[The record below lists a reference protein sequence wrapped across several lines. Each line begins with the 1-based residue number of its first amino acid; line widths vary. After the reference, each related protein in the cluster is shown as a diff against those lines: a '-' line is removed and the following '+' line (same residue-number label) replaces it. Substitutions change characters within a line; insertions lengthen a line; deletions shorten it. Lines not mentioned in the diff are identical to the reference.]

1 MEIAGSRTKL
11 DLDVGC
17 GTTSAFGTA
26 DAHAS
31 AGDDGG
37 RGDEV
42 ESGNGSRRNHV
53 RQSPA
58 RVCGALRKISDRP
71 SFGPR
76 IDAEERV
83 SSRGLRVFLPLQGRS
98 GLALVLSLATAVA
111 LAGPQAKSALG
122 QDDAAARAAQRA
134 FDEHVAPTLANECR
148 SCHGPT
154 KQRSRLRVDTR
165 AALLAGG
172 KRGAAFVAGDPDASV
187 LIHALRRTDADLEM
201 PPSHELAADVIG
213 AFEVWIRG
221 GAPWPEGSVLPAGNA
236 AGGAEFPE
244 TWAFEPPQPHTPPAL
259 SDAPAFA
266 HFVRDPLDA
275 FIAAQ
280 LAAAGLEPSPEADA
294 RTLIRRATLDL
305 TGLPPTPEEVAA
317 FVAQSRDAGDRAYV
331 QLIERLLAAPQFGER
346 CAADWLDLVRFA
358 ETNGFEMNQPRKDAW
373 PYRDWVVDAFNRD
386 LPFAHFVRAQL
397 AGDQLGEDAATGF
410 LVAGAWDEVKSPD
423 PELTAVQRDDEL
435 HGIVA
440 TTSAALLG
448 LTVGC
453 AKCHEHK
460 FDPIDQHDYYAMRAC
475 FAGVQIA
482 SRPWPR
488 AAVVEAP
495 AGRDSVDAVRNV
507 DRFAPVVAK
516 RVRFV
521 VTATSGAEP
530 CIDELEIFAADGP
543 DAADGATGRN
553 VALASLGAVARV
565 SSVFA
570 DNPRHTLEHVND
582 GRFGNDYSWIP
593 SEPLGWVEI
602 ELPEPTAIDTVVWAR
617 DRTGEFH
624 DRLATGYR
632 IEVQTEG
639 ADWSVVSSSADRR
652 AQAES
657 GPSIFAG
664 RFDAMPAVTRRL
676 ERGNPME
683 PREEVAPGGVAR
695 VHVPFALADAS
706 NEPARRRALAEW
718 IVAPENP
725 LSARVIVNRIW
736 QQHFGRG
743 LVETP
748 SDFGAMGARPSH
760 PELLDTLA
768 CDFVRGGGSMKAL
781 HRRLLLSATWRQSS
795 RPEAKA
801 LTIDAGNRLLWRF
814 APRRLPAEAI
824 RDSMLAVAGVLDLT
838 LGGPSVSPFAP
849 NDNYVRLYEPKREFV
864 AADFRRSINLL
875 RVRMHPDPTFA
886 SFDLPDGG
894 QPCPRRGSAITPLQA
909 LALTH
914 SPFVLEAAN
923 RFAARLAA
931 ERPNEL
937 EAQVRRAFELVF
949 SRAPDAGELSAARD
963 VARDHGLATCC
974 RALLNASEFLWIE

>member
-1 MEIAGSRTKL
+1 MDAEKRFFGGEPRSFLAL
-11 DLDVGC
+11 D
-17 GTTSAFGTA
+17 
-26 DAHAS
+26 
-31 AGDDGG
+31 
-37 RGDEV
+37 
-42 ESGNGSRRNHV
+42 
-53 RQSPA
+53 
-58 RVCGALRKISDRP
+58 
-71 SFGPR
+71 GPR
-76 IDAEERV
+76 
-83 SSRGLRVFLPLQGRS
+83 
-98 GLALVLSLATAVA
+98 GLALALALGTAVL
-111 LAGPQAKSALG
+111 LAGPQASSARG
-122 QDDAAARAAQRA
+122 QDDASVRAALQA
-134 FDEHVAPTLANECR
+134 FDAYVAPALANECQ

-154 KQRSRLRVDTR
+154 KQRSRLRIDTR
-165 AALLAGG
+165 AALLVGG
-172 KRGAAFVAGDPDASV
+172 KRGAAFVAGDPEASV

-201 PPSHELAADVIG
+201 PPSHELAAEVIG

-221 GAPWPEGSVLPAGNA
+221 GAPWPEGRALPAGNTTND
-236 AGGAEFPE
+236 AEFPK

-259 SDAPAFA
+259 PQAPAFE

-275 FIAAQ
+275 FVAAQ
-280 LAAAGLEPSPEADA
+280 LAAAGLAPSPEADA

-305 TGLPPTPEEVAA
+305 TGLPPTPEDVAA
-317 FVAQSRDAGDRAYV
+317 FVAESGEALDRSYV
-331 QLIERLLAAPQFGER
+331 QLIDRLLASPQFGER

-358 ETNGFEMNQPRKDAW
+358 ETNGFEMNQPRNDAW

-386 LPFAHFVRAQL
+386 LPYADFVRAQL
-397 AGDQLGEDAATGF
+397 AGDQLGLDEATGF

-423 PELTAVQRDDEL
+423 PELTAIQRDDEL

-453 AKCHEHK
+453 AKCHDHK
-460 FDPIDQHDYYAMRAC
+460 FDPIDQHDYYALRAC

-482 SRPWPR
+482 SRPWRR
-488 AAVVEAP
+488 AAIAETP
-495 AGRDSVDAVRNV
+495 TGRDPVEAVRNV
-507 DRFAPVVAK
+507 DHFAPVVAK
-516 RVRFV
+516 SVRFV
-521 VTATSGAEP
+521 VTATNGAEP
-530 CIDELEIFAADGP
+530 CIDELEMFAAGEP
-543 DAADGATGRN
+543 DAADGSTGRN
-553 VALASLGAVARV
+553 VALASLGAIARV

-602 ELPEPTAIDTVVWAR
+602 ELPQPTAIDTLVWGR
-617 DRTGEFH
+617 DRNGEFT
-624 DRLATGYR
+624 DRLAIGYR
-632 IEVQTEG
+632 IEVLAEG
-639 ADWSVVSSSADRR
+639 AEWRVVSSSADRR
-652 AQAES
+652 PSTDS

-664 RFDAMPAVTRRL
+664 RFDAIPAVTWRL

-683 PREEVAPGGVAR
+683 PREEVAPSGVAR

-706 NEPARRRALAEW
+706 DEPSRRRALAEW

-795 RPEAKA
+795 QPRANA
-801 LTIDAGNRLLWRF
+801 LAIDASDRLLWRF

-849 NDNYVRLYEPKREFV
+849 NDNYVRLYEPKLEFV
-864 AADFRRSINLL
+864 AADYRRSINLL
-875 RVRMHPDPTFA
+875 RVRMHPEPTFA

-914 SPFVLEAAN
+914 SPFVLEAAS
-923 RFAARLAA
+923 RFSARLEG
-931 ERPNEL
+931 ERPNDID
-937 EAQVRRAFELVF
+937 AQIRRAFELVF
-949 SRAPDAGELSAARD
+949 SRAPGERELSAARG
-963 VARDHGLATCC
+963 VARDHGLQTSC